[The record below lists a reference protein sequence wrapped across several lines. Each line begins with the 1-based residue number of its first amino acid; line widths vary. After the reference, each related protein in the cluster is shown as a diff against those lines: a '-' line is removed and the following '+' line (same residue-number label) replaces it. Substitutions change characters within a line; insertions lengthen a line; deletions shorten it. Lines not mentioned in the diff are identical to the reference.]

1 MSQTEYE
8 FTRSYAVINQ
18 LAGDSARTPP
28 SEGDSPFGY
37 VDRSLTIL
45 GRTFDTYSQ
54 RIRHEFLGQREFIA
68 SESRGMEKRID
79 RQFEQTVKRSEEMER
94 SMEKRFERVDR
105 QFEQTVKRSEEME
118 RSMEKRFER
127 VDRQF
132 KEIDKQIGRRS
143 EELDDKMRQRLEY
156 MQNASRNIL
165 RTRGWEAISPVGSF
179 DLQGRVCIPDYF
191 PRTVKHFWRLKEPS
205 QSKLPTGQIKQT
217 LTLRSGSFDLSCPLL
232 QASRL

>member
-8 FTRSYAVINQ
+8 FTRSYAVIKQ

-45 GRTFDTYSQ
+45 GRTFDTHSQ
-54 RIRHEFLGQREFIA
+54 RIRQEFLGQREFIA
-68 SESRGMEKRID
+68 SQSRGMEKRID

-94 SMEKRFERVDR
+94 SI
-105 QFEQTVKRSEEME
+105 
-118 RSMEKRFER
+118 EKRFER

-205 QSKLPTGQIKQT
+205 QSKLPTGQIKQI
-217 LTLRSGSFDLSCPLL
+217 LTMRSGSFDLSCPLL